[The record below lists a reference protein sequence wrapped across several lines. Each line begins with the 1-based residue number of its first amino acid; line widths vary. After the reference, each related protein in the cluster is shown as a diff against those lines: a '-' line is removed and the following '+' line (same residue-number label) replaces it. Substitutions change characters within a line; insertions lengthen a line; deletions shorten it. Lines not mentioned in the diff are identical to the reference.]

1 MLVSPIF
8 CLQDEGLENCVFWKF
23 WAPPSDHLVLKEVH
37 KAAGA
42 IFFIRIDVLC
52 RTVGDHRHL
61 DFWPKFRSFSF
72 RFFTEVTVS
81 IYRFGRRRFSVELC
95 LEWEKDSKKTYTVF
109 ERIFLRISRSQ
120 DRYPETVSKKSRR
133 KKSRLHRGK
142 AVAR

>member
-1 MLVSPIF
+1 M
-8 CLQDEGLENCVFWKF
+8 
-23 WAPPSDHLVLKEVH
+23 KEVH

-81 IYRFGRRRFSVELC
+81 IYRFGRHRFSVELC
-95 LEWEKDSKKTYTVF
+95 LEWEKDSKKPYTVF
-109 ERIFLRISRSQ
+109 ERIFYASHDPRIGIQKRCQKKISVKRRAFTEGRRWLASV
-120 DRYPETVSKKSRR
+120 VSPLGGSDVGGDPV
-133 KKSRLHRGK
+133 L
-142 AVAR
+142 